1 MDKLKKVN
9 IWRFVEGL
17 NIDLKRKQLI
27 GKLIEEIID
36 ASIEGIPAA
45 DSNNIGG
52 IKTGYTQTGKNYPV
66 ALDENK
72 KAYVNVPWTDTNTT
86 YEVMTGAT
94 ASAAGRAGLVPAPA
108 AGKQGQYLR
117 GDGQWLTP
125 PNTTYSQATADKLGL
140 VKIGYTANGKNYPV
154 VLDENGK
161 MYVAVPW
168 TDTNTTYEVM
178 TGATASAAGRA
189 GLVPAPAAGKQGQY
203 LRGDGQ
209 WLTPP
214 NTTYSQATAD
224 KLGLV
229 KIGYTANGKNYPVVL
244 DENGKMYVAV
254 PWTDTKYTLPAA
266 TSAALGGVKQG
277 AAVEAVADDADAA
290 TIAVKVNE
298 LITSL
303 KAAGVIA

>member
-17 NIDLKRKQLI
+17 GLDLKRKQLI
-27 GKLIEEIID
+27 GKLIEEIVD
-36 ASIEGIPAA
+36 NFADGVPAA
-45 DSNNIGG
+45 SNDNIGG
-52 IKTGYTQTGKNYPV
+52 IKTGYTQNGKNYPV
-66 ALDENK
+66 TLDENK

-94 ASAAGRAGLVPAPA
+94 ASAAGQAGLVPAPA

-140 VKIGYTANGKNYPV
+140 VKIGYTANGKNYPIL
-154 VLDENGK
+154 LD
-161 MYVAVPW
+161 A
-168 TDTNTTYEVM
+168 
-178 TGATASAAGRA
+178 
-189 GLVPAPAAGKQGQY
+189 
-203 LRGDGQ
+203 
-209 WLTPP
+209 
-214 NTTYSQATAD
+214 
-224 KLGLV
+224 
-229 KIGYTANGKNYPVVL
+229 
-244 DENGKMYVAV
+244 NGKMYVAV

-277 AAVEAVADDADAA
+277 AAVADAAADADAA
-290 TIAVKVNE
+290 ALATKINE
-298 LITSL
+298 LIASL

>member
-17 NIDLKRKQLI
+17 GLDLKRKQLI
-27 GKLIEEIID
+27 GKLIEEIVD
-36 ASIEGIPAA
+36 ASIKGIPAA

-52 IKTGYTQTGKNYPV
+52 IKTDYAQNGKNYPV

-86 YEVMTGAT
+86 YGVMTGAT
-94 ASAAGRAGLVPAPA
+94 ASAAGQAGLVPAPG

-140 VKIGYTANGKNYPV
+140 VKIGYTANGKNYPIL
-154 VLDENGK
+154 LD
-161 MYVAVPW
+161 A
-168 TDTNTTYEVM
+168 
-178 TGATASAAGRA
+178 
-189 GLVPAPAAGKQGQY
+189 
-203 LRGDGQ
+203 
-209 WLTPP
+209 
-214 NTTYSQATAD
+214 
-224 KLGLV
+224 
-229 KIGYTANGKNYPVVL
+229 
-244 DENGKMYVAV
+244 NGKMYVAV

-277 AAVEAVADDADAA
+277 AAVANAAADADAA
-290 TIAVKVNE
+290 VLATKINE
-298 LITSL
+298 LIASL

>member
-17 NIDLKRKQLI
+17 GLDLKRKQLI
-27 GKLIEEIID
+27 GKLIEEIVD

-72 KAYVNVPWTDTNTT
+72 KAYVNVPWTDTDTT
-86 YEVMTGAT
+86 YKVMTGAT
-94 ASAAGRAGLVPAPA
+94 DSAAGQAGLVPAPA

-140 VKIGYTANGKNYPV
+140 VKIGYTVTGKNYPV
-154 VLDENGK
+154 L
-161 MYVAVPW
+161 
-168 TDTNTTYEVM
+168 
-178 TGATASAAGRA
+178 
-189 GLVPAPAAGKQGQY
+189 
-203 LRGDGQ
+203 
-209 WLTPP
+209 
-214 NTTYSQATAD
+214 
-224 KLGLV
+224 
-229 KIGYTANGKNYPVVL
+229 L

-277 AAVEAVADDADAA
+277 AAVTDAAADADAA
-290 TIAVKVNE
+290 ALATKINE
-298 LITSL
+298 LIASL

>member
-17 NIDLKRKQLI
+17 SLDLKRKQLI
-27 GKLIEEIID
+27 GKLIEEIVD

-52 IKTGYTQTGKNYPV
+52 IKTGYTQSGKNYPV
-66 ALDENK
+66 SLDENK

-94 ASAAGRAGLVPAPA
+94 ATANGKAGLVPMPA

-125 PNTTYSQATADKLGL
+125 PNNTYSQATADKLGL

-154 VLDENGK
+154 LLDANGK

-168 TDTNTTYEVM
+168 T
-178 TGATASAAGRA
+178 
-189 GLVPAPAAGKQGQY
+189 
-203 LRGDGQ
+203 
-209 WLTPP
+209 
-214 NTTYSQATAD
+214 NTTYSVVT
-224 KLGLV
+224 
-229 KIGYTANGKNYPVVL
+229 TSANGLMSKEDKTKLNGIAENANNYS
-244 DENGKMYVAV
+244 
-254 PWTDTKYTLPAA
+254 LPAA

-277 AAVEAVADDADAA
+277 AAVAAVAADADAA
-290 TIAVKVNE
+290 TIAGKVNE

>member
-17 NIDLKRKQLI
+17 GLDLKRKQLI
-27 GKLIEEIID
+27 GKLIEEIVD
-36 ASIEGIPAA
+36 ASIEGVPVA
-45 DSNNIGG
+45 SNDNIGG
-52 IKTGYTQTGKNYPV
+52 IKTGYTQNGKNYPIL
-66 ALDENK
+66 LDGNK

-94 ASAAGRAGLVPAPA
+94 AAANGKAGLVPAPA

-168 TDTNTTYEVM
+168 TDTNTTYNV
-178 TGATASAAGRA
+178 
-189 GLVPAPAAGKQGQY
+189 V
-203 LRGDGQ
+203 
-209 WLTPP
+209 
-214 NTTYSQATAD
+214 TTS
-224 KLGLV
+224 
-229 KIGYTANGKNYPVVL
+229 ANGLMSKEDKTKLNGIAENANNYS
-244 DENGKMYVAV
+244 
-254 PWTDTKYTLPAA
+254 LPAA

-277 AAVEAVADDADAA
+277 AAVAAVAADADAA
-290 TIAVKVNE
+290 TIAGKVNE

>member
-94 ASAAGRAGLVPAPA
+94 ASAAGQAGLVPAPA

-140 VKIGYTANGKNYPV
+140 VKIGYTATGKNYPV
-154 VLDENGK
+154 L
-161 MYVAVPW
+161 
-168 TDTNTTYEVM
+168 
-178 TGATASAAGRA
+178 
-189 GLVPAPAAGKQGQY
+189 
-203 LRGDGQ
+203 
-209 WLTPP
+209 
-214 NTTYSQATAD
+214 
-224 KLGLV
+224 
-229 KIGYTANGKNYPVVL
+229 L

-277 AAVEAVADDADAA
+277 AAVADAAADADAA
-290 TIAVKVNE
+290 ALATKINE
-298 LITSL
+298 LIASL

>member
-17 NIDLKRKQLI
+17 GLDLKRKQLI
-27 GKLIEEIID
+27 GKLIEEIVD
-36 ASIEGIPAA
+36 ASIKGIPAA
-45 DSNNIGG
+45 SNDNVGG
-52 IKTGYTQTGKNYPV
+52 IKIGYIQNEKNYPV

-72 KAYVNVPWTDTNTT
+72 KAYVNVPWSDTNTT

-94 ASAAGRAGLVPAPA
+94 ASAAGQAGLVPAPA

-140 VKIGYTANGKNYPV
+140 VKIGYIANSKNYPV

-168 TDTNTTYEVM
+168 TDTNTTYNVV
-178 TGATASAAGRA
+178 TASDN
-189 GLVPAPAAGKQGQY
+189 GLMSKEDKVKLNGIAENA
-203 LRGDGQ
+203 
-209 WLTPP
+209 
-214 NTTYSQATAD
+214 NNYS
-224 KLGLV
+224 
-229 KIGYTANGKNYPVVL
+229 
-244 DENGKMYVAV
+244 
-254 PWTDTKYTLPAA
+254 LPAA

-277 AAVEAVADDADAA
+277 AAVAAVAVDADAA
-290 TIAVKVNE
+290 TIAAKVNE
-298 LITSL
+298 LIASL
-303 KAAGVIA
+303 KAAGIIA

>member
-27 GKLIEEIID
+27 GKLIEEIVD

-52 IKTGYTQTGKNYPV
+52 IKTDYTQNGKNYPV

-94 ASAAGRAGLVPAPA
+94 ASAAGQAGLVPAPA

-117 GDGQWLTP
+117 ADGQWMTP
-125 PNTTYSQATADKLGL
+125 PNQTYSKATADALGL
-140 VKIGYTANGKNYPV
+140 VKIGYTANGKNYPIL
-154 VLDENGK
+154 LD
-161 MYVAVPW
+161 
-168 TDTNTTYEVM
+168 
-178 TGATASAAGRA
+178 
-189 GLVPAPAAGKQGQY
+189 
-203 LRGDGQ
+203 
-209 WLTPP
+209 
-214 NTTYSQATAD
+214 AD
-224 KLGLV
+224 
-229 KIGYTANGKNYPVVL
+229 
-244 DENGKMYVAV
+244 GKMYVAV

-277 AAVEAVADDADAA
+277 AAVADAAADADAA
-290 TIAVKVNE
+290 ALATKINE
-298 LITSL
+298 LIASL

>member
-17 NIDLKRKQLI
+17 GLDLKRKQLI
-27 GKLIEEIID
+27 GKLIEEIVE

-52 IKTGYTQTGKNYPV
+52 IKTGYTQSGKNYPV
-66 ALDENK
+66 SLDENK

-94 ASAAGRAGLVPAPA
+94 ASAAGQAGLVPAPA

-140 VKIGYTANGKNYPV
+140 VKIGYTANGKNYPIL
-154 VLDENGK
+154 LD
-161 MYVAVPW
+161 
-168 TDTNTTYEVM
+168 
-178 TGATASAAGRA
+178 
-189 GLVPAPAAGKQGQY
+189 
-203 LRGDGQ
+203 
-209 WLTPP
+209 
-214 NTTYSQATAD
+214 AD
-224 KLGLV
+224 
-229 KIGYTANGKNYPVVL
+229 
-244 DENGKMYVAV
+244 GKMYVAV

-277 AAVEAVADDADAA
+277 AAVADAAADADAA
-290 TIAVKVNE
+290 ALATKINE
-298 LITSL
+298 LIASL

>member
-17 NIDLKRKQLI
+17 GLDLKRKQLI
-27 GKLIEEIID
+27 GKLIEEIVE

-52 IKTGYTQTGKNYPV
+52 IKTGYTQTEKNYPV

-94 ASAAGRAGLVPAPA
+94 ASAAGQAGLVPAPA

-140 VKIGYTANGKNYPV
+140 VKIGYTANGKNYPIL
-154 VLDENGK
+154 LD
-161 MYVAVPW
+161 
-168 TDTNTTYEVM
+168 
-178 TGATASAAGRA
+178 
-189 GLVPAPAAGKQGQY
+189 
-203 LRGDGQ
+203 
-209 WLTPP
+209 
-214 NTTYSQATAD
+214 AD
-224 KLGLV
+224 
-229 KIGYTANGKNYPVVL
+229 
-244 DENGKMYVAV
+244 GKMYVAV

-277 AAVEAVADDADAA
+277 AAVADAAADADAA
-290 TIAVKVNE
+290 ALATKINE
-298 LITSL
+298 LIASL

>member
-1 MDKLKKVN
+1 MDKLKKIN

-27 GKLIEEIID
+27 GKLIEEIVD
-36 ASIEGIPAA
+36 ASIEGMPAA

-52 IKTGYTQTGKNYPV
+52 IKTGYAQNGKNYPV

-94 ASAAGRAGLVPAPA
+94 ASAAGQAGLVPAPG

-140 VKIGYTANGKNYPV
+140 VKIGYTANGKNYPIL
-154 VLDENGK
+154 LD
-161 MYVAVPW
+161 
-168 TDTNTTYEVM
+168 
-178 TGATASAAGRA
+178 
-189 GLVPAPAAGKQGQY
+189 
-203 LRGDGQ
+203 
-209 WLTPP
+209 
-214 NTTYSQATAD
+214 AD
-224 KLGLV
+224 
-229 KIGYTANGKNYPVVL
+229 
-244 DENGKMYVAV
+244 GKMYVAV

-277 AAVEAVADDADAA
+277 AAVADAAADADAA
-290 TIAVKVNE
+290 ALATKINE
-298 LITSL
+298 LIASL

>member
-17 NIDLKRKQLI
+17 GLDLKRKQLI
-27 GKLIEEIID
+27 GKLIEEIVD
-36 ASIEGIPAA
+36 NFADGVPAA
-45 DSNNIGG
+45 SNDNIGG
-52 IKTGYTQTGKNYPV
+52 IKTGYTQNGKNYPV
-66 ALDENK
+66 TLDENK

-94 ASAAGRAGLVPAPA
+94 ASAAGQAGLVPAPA

-140 VKIGYTANGKNYPV
+140 VKIGYTANGKNYPIL
-154 VLDENGK
+154 LD
-161 MYVAVPW
+161 
-168 TDTNTTYEVM
+168 
-178 TGATASAAGRA
+178 
-189 GLVPAPAAGKQGQY
+189 
-203 LRGDGQ
+203 
-209 WLTPP
+209 
-214 NTTYSQATAD
+214 AD
-224 KLGLV
+224 
-229 KIGYTANGKNYPVVL
+229 
-244 DENGKMYVAV
+244 GKMYVAV

-277 AAVEAVADDADAA
+277 AAVADAAADADAA
-290 TIAVKVNE
+290 ALATKINE
-298 LITSL
+298 LIASL